1 MGHYI
6 IPIDFIQCEDEDFSY
21 EVKRQGNSLMD
32 FYNKNILPGKIIN
45 DEFQYRFGT
54 FHTNRI
60 KEGSYFLIFDPPILE
75 SKSFG
80 TEEEYIKFMNDKNG
94 FTHYYYAAAQIFSLC
109 LWLIKDNSVN
119 ARFGIYHSGYYQGGG
134 LQVIKNGI
142 VSNSKGEH
150 ESEIFQ
156 KKDFEK
162 ANEWFEI
169 LSEYYFVEGDDTEVR
184 KYNTYNNLS
193 SDFSHNTNSFKRSF
207 TYLIQARITSFLPA
221 KIANYISVLEC
232 LFAVSGNNT
241 HKLAERTAVFIGRN
255 NEERI
260 KIFGNVVEVY
270 NIRSLYL
277 HGSEIKNKTEG
288 SLPSASK
295 IIDDIVRKVLIK
307 IITVH
312 PELNYRNQK
321 DKKNPNSKNVED
333 INNWFNHL
341 VISKE

>member
-45 DEFQYRFGT
+45 DEFQYRFGA

-94 FTHYYYAAAQIFSLC
+94 FTHYYYGAAQIFSLC
-109 LWLIKDNSVN
+109 LWLIKDNSIN
-119 ARFGIYHSGYYQGGG
+119 IRFGIYHSGYYQGGG

-162 ANEWFEI
+162 ANEWFEF
-169 LSEYYFVEGDDTEVR
+169 LSEYYFTEVDETEAR

-193 SDFSHNTNSFKRSF
+193 SDVSHNTNSFKRALS
-207 TYLIQARITSFLPA
+207 YLEQARSTSFLPA
-221 KIANYISVLEC
+221 KIASYISVLEN
-232 LFAVSGNNT
+232 LFVVSDSNT
-241 HKLAERTAVFIGRN
+241 YKTPERTAVFLGGTK
-255 NEERI
+255 EERSSNF
-260 KIFGNVVEVY
+260 KIVKDSYSV
-270 NIRSLYL
+270 RSSYV
-277 HGSEIKNKTEG
+277 HGSNISKRHNNN
-288 SLPSASK
+288 LPVIS
-295 IIDDIVRKVLIK
+295 DDLDKVVRKVLIK
-307 IITVH
+307 FFTEFKH
-312 PELNYRNQK
+312 LNHSGNEHEKVNEYFV
-321 DKKNPNSKNVED
+321 D
-333 INNWFNHL
+333 L
-341 VISKE
+341 VLGGV